1 MNNIENK
8 SVLQEWVCGLSFMQ
22 QSVLISSVRGPDGF
36 DKDSDTKP
44 IARWYRRSILI
55 SAFDAK
61 ALNDP
66 YETGGGSFTGPI
78 PENTT
83 MDIVLKNYFNKMDSV
98 PLHYYTHFMH
108 AGEIVGYKHP
118 DKFVRDFWNNFYIMC
133 VNKLHLRPESEKD
146 MDERLGDTIAGWKKR
161 DI

>member
-1 MNNIENK
+1 MGK
-8 SVLQEWVCGLSFMQ
+8 SVLQDWVTDLTYMQ

-55 SAFDAK
+55 SAFDDK

-66 YETGGGSFTGPI
+66 YQDGGGSFTGPI
-78 PENTT
+78 PIGLTLNE
-83 MDIVLKNYFNKMDSV
+83 IGENYFNKMDSI

-108 AGEIVGYKHP
+108 AAEIVGYKHP
-118 DKFVRDFWNNFYIMC
+118 IKEIRGFWNKFYIRA
-133 VNKLHLRPESEKD
+133 VSKLHLFPETEEQLDS
-146 MDERLGDTIAGWKKR
+146 RLGDTVIGWKAR
-161 DI
+161 D